1 MKQAASLLFQHL
13 RDHHDPA
20 DHTADL
26 PPPRPF
32 PHADAY
38 LLASATQKA
47 IRRGDID
54 VARRAGHQLLR
65 LDRARLWRRLTV
77 IALEDIGIADI
88 QVAAELVGIATM
100 PAARRLLGGDTHAL
114 DIALIHACSAA
125 KDRTADHFASILG
138 REPIDAAD
146 RGALQHASGN
156 AMLAVIASSQLP
168 WTRRLRAAVIA
179 SGRSEPG
186 HPGAPGTG
194 AVLEVFRELG
204 VPPLLI
210 AVCQAYAARQRDLLP
225 VLVPIAAIL
234 HVAGSTNGQVI
245 AHDLPTPELI
255 GHWPSYVF
263 DPINTRLGRRAVDL
277 WLRSYWTKPPYT
289 PRQVAACLWNAESAL
304 CDRTLSW
311 PLGDVIRERAYA
323 ADLLVHGL
331 PLDRHA
337 ELNAWI
343 VRERSALT
351 AARQAAW
358 NSAVRQSGAPAGALE
373 QANLPLPVPGPRN
386 RNG

>member
-1 MKQAASLLFQHL
+1 MAADHGHQCVRPEKVQTDTQGVNPATTLLFQHL
-13 RDHHDPA
+13 RDHHDPSDFAA
-20 DHTADL
+20 DF

-32 PHADAY
+32 PHADPY
-38 LLASATQKA
+38 LLTSAMQKA
-47 IRRGDID
+47 VRRGNVEI
-54 VARRAGHQLLR
+54 ARRAGHQLLVI
-65 LDRARLWRRLTV
+65 DRSRLWRRLAV
-77 IALEDIGIADI
+77 VALEDIGIADI
-88 QVAAELVGIATM
+88 DVAAELVGIATM
-100 PAARRLLGGDTHAL
+100 PAARRLLGGDTQAL
-114 DIALIHACSAA
+114 DITLVRACSAA
-125 KDRTADHFASILG
+125 KDRTGDHFTSIIG
-138 REPIDAAD
+138 REPIDDAD
-146 RGALQHASGN
+146 RDALQHASGN

-289 PRQVAACLWNAESAL
+289 SRQVAACLGTASSPTTGSRPTDRDDLAL
-304 CDRTLSW
+304 AWKLSRKPSGSFW
-311 PLGDVIRERAYA
+311 LASPLI
-323 ADLLVHGL
+323 
-331 PLDRHA
+331 
-337 ELNAWI
+337 
-343 VRERSALT
+343 
-351 AARQAAW
+351 
-358 NSAVRQSGAPAGALE
+358 
-373 QANLPLPVPGPRN
+373 
-386 RNG
+386 